1 VAGHAPRD
9 TSRAWTHI
17 GRRTERVSNDSME
30 CSQWTWASNPSDRKK
45 PVI

>member
-1 VAGHAPRD
+1 VAGHVPRD